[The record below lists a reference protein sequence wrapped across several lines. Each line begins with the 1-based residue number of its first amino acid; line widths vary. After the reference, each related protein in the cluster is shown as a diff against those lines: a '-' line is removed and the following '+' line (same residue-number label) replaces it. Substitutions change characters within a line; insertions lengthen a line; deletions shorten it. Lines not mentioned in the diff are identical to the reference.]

1 MRARLTLSADHEL
14 KIFFVRYIGGIDGG
28 DINDS
33 MIEQVAKIDRAWE
46 YDCVIDMRR
55 HDGTVLAS
63 DIDAL
68 AARWG
73 QLAQGRD
80 RGRRTAVVSEDPL
93 VRARMPITQ
102 SLFPQR
108 VMMHFENYEEG
119 LEWLKASRGPTAV
132 AV

>member
-1 MRARLTLSADHEL
+1 MRARLTLSADHAL

-33 MIEQVAKIDRAWE
+33 MIDHLARVERPWE
-46 YDCVIDMRR
+46 FDCVIDMRR
-55 HDGTVLAS
+55 HDGTVLAT
-63 DIDAL
+63 DIEDL

-80 RGRRTAVVSEDPL
+80 RGRRTAVISEDPL
-93 VRARMPITQ
+93 VRARLSVTQ

-108 VMMHFENYEEG
+108 VMAHFENYDEG
-119 LEWLKASRGPTAV
+119 LEWLKTSREMTAV